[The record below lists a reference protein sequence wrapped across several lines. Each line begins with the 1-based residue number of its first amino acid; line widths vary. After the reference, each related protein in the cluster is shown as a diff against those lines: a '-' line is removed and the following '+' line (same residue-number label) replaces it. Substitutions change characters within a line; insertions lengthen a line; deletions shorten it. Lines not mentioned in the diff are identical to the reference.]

1 MLYFFLGVVDMWGFS
16 GGLREDRAALL
27 AANGFAALAISYCE
41 YKDLPEQYGLFQL
54 SYFES
59 AIDWLIS
66 QPKVKS
72 GGVGLVGLSN
82 GGTLALA
89 LAAQLG
95 HKVKAV
101 VSVSGYPMFIGCS
114 LATQTMT
121 IPGYPANQNSS
132 GDSCYLHFMSIFKSE
147 ELYTSGSPW
156 AIPVEQISCPV
167 LLVYGL
173 DDLLIPNVEWMCE
186 VIFRRMQ
193 QNRKKTFCTKLGL
206 YGAGHLITPCYN
218 PPCSRKYIKLLDEM
232 WFVGGDNK
240 TLFAKCCEQYW
251 KRSLEFLFK
260 YI

>member
-1 MLYFFLGVVDMWGFS
+1 MLYFFVGVVDMWGFS

-27 AANGFAALAISYCE
+27 GANGFAALAIAYCE
-41 YKDLPEQYGLFQL
+41 YKDLPERFGLFQL

-82 GGTLALA
+82 GGTLALT

-114 LATQTMT
+114 LATQTMN
-121 IPGYPANQNSS
+121 IPGCPVNRNSS
-132 GDSCYLHFMSIFKSE
+132 GHSSCSQFKSILKSE

-156 AIPVEQISCPV
+156 AIPLEQISCPV

-193 QNRKKTFCTKLGL
+193 QNRKTTLCTKLGL
-206 YGAGHLITPCYN
+206 YGAGHFITPCYN
-218 PPCSRKYIKLLDEM
+218 PPCSRKYVKLLDEM

-251 KRSLEFLFK
+251 KESLEFLFK